1 MSSFEYTALN
11 ADGNR
16 ISGMVQADAMDEA
29 VKMLQQDFDTVIA
42 VKPAAKAPERTQ
54 SGFSRRFEEWR
65 KRQFHR
71 VPMRSVV
78 FFTRQLSTMFS
89 AGMTV
94 ERALRNLCRTE
105 KNPRF
110 KGMLGRISDEIN
122 AGKSLS
128 DSLSRHPG
136 AFSRLYI
143 ALVQAGEMSGTL
155 GEVLDKLADY
165 LERTEDVR
173 RKVTSA
179 LYYPAFVLGVLAVSV
194 YLLVV
199 VVAPRFSRIYAS
211 FGAQLPLPTQILMS
225 VSSFLVD
232 NIIYGVMGAIL
243 FAGATLFW
251 SMTDRGREILDLIK
265 LKAPIVGKLM
275 RDSIMARFSRTLGL
289 LMASSVPVLDA
300 FTLVSRVV
308 HNTIVEKAV
317 LQSRDLVQQ
326 GRGIS
331 ASLAAAKTFPDIV
344 VQLVATGEETGE
356 LDTLFIKCGE
366 YYEKEVDS
374 LIGRITA
381 LIEPFLIVLLGVV
394 VGALVIIIYLPIF
407 FLGTAMKQGLG

>member
-1 MSSFEYTALN
+1 MPSFEYTAI
-11 ADGNR
+11 DSKGSR
-16 ISGMVQADAMDEA
+16 ISGVVQAELLDEA
-29 VKMLQQDFDTVIA
+29 VKQLQQDFAAVIA
-42 VKPAAKAPERTQ
+42 VKPARKPVESVQ
-54 SGFSRRFEEWR
+54 SGFSRRFREWR
-65 KRQFHR
+65 ERQFNR

-94 ERALRNLCRTE
+94 ERALRNLARTE
-105 KNPRF
+105 KHARF
-110 KGMLGRISDEIN
+110 KAVLSNVCDEVNTGR
-122 AGKSLS
+122 SLS
-128 DSLSRHPG
+128 DSLARHPG

-199 VVAPRFSRIYAS
+199 VVAPRFSRVYAS
-211 FGAQLPLPTQILMS
+211 FGAQLPLPTQILMQI
-225 VSSFLVD
+225 SSFLVD
-232 NIIYGVMGAIL
+232 NIISGVMLTLAVM
-243 FAGATLFW
+243 AAALFW
-251 SMTDRGREILDLIK
+251 SMTDRGHEVLDMAKLRLPIL
-265 LKAPIVGKLM
+265 GKLIG
-275 RDSIMARFSRTLGL
+275 DSILARFSRTLGL

-308 HNTIVEKAV
+308 HNTITEKAV
-317 LQSRDLVQQ
+317 LKARDMIQE

-331 ASLAAAKTFPDIV
+331 ASLSNTRFFPDIV

-356 LDTLFIKCGE
+356 LDRLFIKCGE

-374 LIGRITA
+374 LVSRITS
-381 LIEPFLIVLLGVV
+381 LIEPFLIVLLGLV

-407 FLGTAMKQGLG
+407 FLGSAMKQGIG